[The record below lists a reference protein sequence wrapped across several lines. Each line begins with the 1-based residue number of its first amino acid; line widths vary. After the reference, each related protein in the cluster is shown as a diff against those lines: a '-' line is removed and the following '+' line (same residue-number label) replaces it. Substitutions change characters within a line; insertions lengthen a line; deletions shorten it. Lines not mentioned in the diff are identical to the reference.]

1 MTHVQRKFNLFIPGA
16 SLHPIIENLQ
26 PPAVADAV
34 EELKGGGLLAPY
46 DVPLGFAKMEA
57 SFKVN
62 AREKLIMKQIGLAP
76 GSTIPMTA
84 RSANVDELDGSQEN
98 EVIEF
103 TGRISASAP
112 SFEANS
118 VPKDEYKIG
127 SIMFYKHMIDGEV
140 IHHVDIRNFI
150 GIVGGVD
157 VWGPIRS
164 GIGL

>member
-1 MTHVQRKFNLFIPGA
+1 MTHVQRKFNLFIPGQ
-16 SLHPIIENLQ
+16 SLHPIIEGLQ
-26 PPAVADAV
+26 PPSLADAV

-62 AREKLIMKQIGLAP
+62 AREKAILKRIGLAP
-76 GSTIPMTA
+76 GVSTAMTA

-103 TGRISASAP
+103 TGRINAAGP

-150 GIVGGVD
+150 GIVDGVD
-157 VWGPIRS
+157 VWGKIRA